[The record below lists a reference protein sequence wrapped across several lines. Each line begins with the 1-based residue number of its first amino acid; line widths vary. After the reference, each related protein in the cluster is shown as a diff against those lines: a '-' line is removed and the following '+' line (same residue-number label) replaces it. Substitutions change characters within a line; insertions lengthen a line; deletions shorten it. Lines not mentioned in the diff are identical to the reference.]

1 MDQTFFGE
9 KNPTVI
15 CKKSN
20 GYLGILKKSN
30 GKNPTVAESKKKT
43 MLPMI
48 VSNKKEVPPPLGPG
62 NSAVLESHRNCSNPP
77 SDCTIPSNSWYY
89 SVTMGFE

>member
-30 GKNPTVAESKKKT
+30 GKNPTVAESKKNYAGHCGGIT
-43 MLPMI
+43 
-48 VSNKKEVPPPLGPG
+48 NR
-62 NSAVLESHRNCSNPP
+62 ATH
-77 SDCTIPSNSWYY
+77 
-89 SVTMGFE
+89 

>member
-43 MLPMI
+43 MIIMELQ
-48 VSNKKEVPPPLGPG
+48 LF
-62 NSAVLESHRNCSNPP
+62 L
-77 SDCTIPSNSWYY
+77 
-89 SVTMGFE
+89 

>member
-30 GKNPTVAESKKKT
+30 GKNPTVAESLKKT
-43 MLPMI
+43 MF
-48 VSNKKEVPPPLGPG
+48 
-62 NSAVLESHRNCSNPP
+62 
-77 SDCTIPSNSWYY
+77 TT
-89 SVTMGFE
+89 VTNVQFVEFPR